1 MRREAR
7 VGTTGSALSGQ
18 LQSAFGALVLLGLAW
33 LASEDRS
40 RVPWR
45 IVLSAMALALALC
58 AAINGLPWV
67 RALLSVMDDAVL
79 ALDAA
84 TGTATA
90 MVFGYLGGAPSP
102 YLEGGSGSTFVLAF
116 RALPIIVVMS
126 ALSALLFHWR
136 ILPWVIRVFAALL
149 TRVPGIGGV
158 AGMSAAANVLV
169 GMVEAPLFVRPY
181 LAMLSRGEL
190 FMVMTGGMA
199 TVAGTVMVLYA
210 SVLGPVLPD
219 ALAHIV
225 AASVIATPVAIAVA
239 ALMVP
244 FAAPAPGE
252 ALPALVSSD
261 ASAADAVTRGAL
273 EGASLLI
280 NIVALLLVFV
290 ALATLANQLL
300 ALLPTLGGTPVTLQ
314 RVLGIAFAPVAW
326 LVGVPWGEAPVAG
339 ALLGTKTVLNELL
352 AYLQLAA
359 LPAGELSARSSLLM
373 TYALCGFANLGSA
386 GILIGGLATLVP
398 GRRAE
403 IAALGM
409 RSIVSGTLAT
419 CITAALVGLFIAGP

>member
-1 MRREAR
+1 M
-7 VGTTGSALSGQ
+7 SAQ
-18 LQSAFGALVLLGLAW
+18 LQSAFGAGVLLALAW

-40 RVPWR
+40 RIPWR
-45 IVLSAMALALALC
+45 IVLSGLALALAVC
-58 AAINGLPWV
+58 AAVNLVPGV
-67 RALLSVMDDAVL
+67 RPLLSVLDDAVL

-84 TGTATA
+84 TGAATA
-90 MVFGYLGGAPSP
+90 MVFGYLGGAPAP
-102 YLEGGSGSTFVLAF
+102 FAAGGSGSTFVLAF
-116 RALPIIVVMS
+116 RALPIVIVMS

-136 ILPWVIRVFAALL
+136 ILPWVIGAFARVL

-181 LAMLSRGEL
+181 LATLSRGEL

-210 SVLGPVLPD
+210 GVLGPVLPD
-219 ALAHIV
+219 ALSHIV

-244 FAAPAPGE
+244 FDAPAPGQ
-252 ALPALVSSD
+252 ALPALVSTD
-261 ASAADAVTRGAL
+261 ASATDAVTRGAL

-290 ALATLANQLL
+290 ALATLANLLL
-300 ALLPTLGGTPVTLQ
+300 ALLPDIGGAPVTLQ
-314 RVLGIAFAPVAW
+314 RLLGLVFAPVAW
-326 LVGVPWGEAPVAG
+326 LVGVPWSEAAAAG

-359 LPAGELSARSSLLM
+359 LPAGELSARSTLLM

-386 GILIGGLATLVP
+386 GILIGGLATLLP
-398 GRRAE
+398 ERRAE
-403 IAALGM
+403 IAALGL
-409 RSIVSGTLAT
+409 RSIASGTLAT
-419 CITAALVGLFIAGP
+419 CITAALAGLFIPGLAQGG

>member
-280 NIVALLLVFV
+280 NIVAL
-290 ALATLANQLL
+290 ATLANQLL

-419 CITAALVGLFIAGP
+419 CIIAALVGLFIAGP